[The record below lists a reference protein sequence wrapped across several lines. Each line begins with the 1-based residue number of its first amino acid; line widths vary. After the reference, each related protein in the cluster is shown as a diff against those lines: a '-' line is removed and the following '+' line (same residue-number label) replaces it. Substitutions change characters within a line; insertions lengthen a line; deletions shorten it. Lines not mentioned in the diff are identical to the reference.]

1 MNWPT
6 SYVSV
11 DVETTGLF
19 PNRGEKIIQLSA
31 AKYVDDK
38 LVDTFD
44 TLVNPEGVLNVA
56 ATMNNI
62 PDILLLDKPKFKD
75 IVGDFVSFVGDSIWL
90 GHNLSFDLRFLKS
103 EGLDTTPFERGEID
117 TLTLARRTFGN
128 SKNQLWRLEKR
139 FDVENEEQHNSL
151 CDAIATAK
159 VYQKLRDI
167 VPPKKTYHR
176 RHVEYKKHII
186 ADPKDHV
193 LENTRIVF
201 TGHFDYDTRDNLR
214 HLVEEHGGKSPNT
227 VSKATD
233 FLVLGVQTSHTKD
246 PIHSAKELKAMEY
259 GTPIITID
267 DFLDMLGGK

>member
-75 IVGDFVSFVGDSIWL
+75 VVGDFVSFVGDSIWL

-103 EGLDTTPFERGEID
+103 EGLDTTPFERGKID
-117 TLTLARRTFGN
+117 
-128 SKNQLWRLEKR
+128 
-139 FDVENEEQHNSL
+139 
-151 CDAIATAK
+151 
-159 VYQKLRDI
+159 
-167 VPPKKTYHR
+167 
-176 RHVEYKKHII
+176 
-186 ADPKDHV
+186 
-193 LENTRIVF
+193 
-201 TGHFDYDTRDNLR
+201 
-214 HLVEEHGGKSPNT
+214 
-227 VSKATD
+227 
-233 FLVLGVQTSHTKD
+233 
-246 PIHSAKELKAMEY
+246 
-259 GTPIITID
+259 
-267 DFLDMLGGK
+267 